1 MAIQLGSAYGKVS
14 IDSSGVKSGVADG
27 IKHLEKLEGAAHLI
41 GGAMQKIGGA
51 MTLGVT
57 LPVVAFFK
65 ASIDSAVEAESAL
78 AELNAVLRS
87 TGGAAGLTADELTH
101 MASELQKVTKFSD
114 DEIILGESMLLTF
127 TKIGKDVF
135 PLATEAML
143 NMAEKFGGVDQAAIQ
158 LGKALN
164 DPIAGVGAL
173 RRVGVSL
180 TEEQENQIK
189 SFMAVNDIA
198 SAQKIILNELEV
210 EFGGL
215 ARAAGDTTAG
225 KMAQLTNAFDDLKE
239 TVGAQLIPVI
249 LPLVKGLTKLVETLA
264 SLPAP
269 VQRIIIVFL
278 ALAALAGPVIL
289 FAGSIISAIGS
300 IAGLASS
307 LGALGITLPALSAGI
322 ATVGTT
328 ITATLLPAIGA
339 VIVALLPIL
348 AILAGLLLWVGIV
361 YLAWKNNFLGMRD
374 NINALIVR
382 LKGIFEVFNRIR
394 EGAIKLF
401 EDGSGALLDLAV
413 AFGFPEKAAQAFLQT
428 IYDIIVRFREIFA
441 RAREF
446 IVNAFT
452 STDWSQLGKF
462 IMFGIANGLLFG
474 IPGLILAA
482 TKAVQAVLDTF
493 DTQLDAHSPS
503 KKLEQ
508 RGVWSGQGYI
518 AGLMKSLQPN
528 AISDTL
534 AKPLGN
540 NNTQQQNITMQFS
553 SGLTVQQVK
562 GMIAENNEQ
571 LVNSIIGAL
580 GGA

>member
-503 KKLEQ
+503 KKLEK

-534 AKPLGN
+534 ARPLGN

-553 SGLTVQQVK
+553 SGLTTQQVK